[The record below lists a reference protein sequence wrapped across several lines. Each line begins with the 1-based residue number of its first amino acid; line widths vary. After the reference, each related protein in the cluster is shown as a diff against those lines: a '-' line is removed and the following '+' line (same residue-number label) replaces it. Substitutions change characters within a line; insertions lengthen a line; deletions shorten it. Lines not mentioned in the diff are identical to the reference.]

1 MFPGTENNAQLD
13 SPDLEAMLSDGTPM
27 GRVGVDDD
35 LKAAVVFLASPGAK
49 FVTGQSVVVDGG
61 WTIW

>member
-1 MFPGTENNAQLD
+1 
-13 SPDLEAMLSDGTPM
+13 M